1 MDDREW
7 QAADD
12 NRGVA
17 AGTEN
22 VGTGEAGTEKTDGF
36 FKNEDGWWKE
46 EDAGQAAE
54 PIRNGNGGQYQ
65 NGGQNQSTGQNEN
78 NGQYQEAGQYQNGGQ
93 YQNNG
98 QYQNGN
104 PGYFPNSP
112 YQGAPLQPDGW
123 VDGPEEPIK
132 VSEWLLTMLVLA
144 IPCVNLIMLFVWGFG
159 GSEKRSKANFCKAQL
174 IWMAISAVIVFLFY
188 IVIIA
193 GVMAGMS

>member
-22 VGTGEAGTEKTDGF
+22 AGTGEAGTEKADGF

-65 NGGQNQSTGQNEN
+65 NG
-78 NGQYQEAGQYQNGGQ
+78 
-93 YQNNG
+93 
-98 QYQNGN
+98 N

-112 YQGAPLQPDGW
+112 YQGAPLQPEGW

>member
-7 QAADD
+7 QATDD
-12 NRGVA
+12 NRGDA

-22 VGTGEAGTEKTDGF
+22 AGAGEAGEEKADGF

-46 EDAGQAAE
+46 EDTRQESE
-54 PIRNGNGGQYQ
+54 PIRNGGGDQYQ
-65 NGGQNQSTGQNEN
+65 N
-78 NGQYQEAGQYQNGGQ
+78 AGQYQNGGQ
-93 YQNNG
+93 YQNAGQYQNNA

-112 YQGAPLQPDGW
+112 YQGAPLQPDGR

-132 VSEWLLTMLVLA
+132 VSEWFLTMLVLA